1 MMKLNFVRVLAVLVA
16 VSVGMAGLVQT
27 ASAGVVG
34 TRAVM
39 MQAERAET
47 LARVQAVLDRDAVQA
62 QLVAKG
68 VDPAAAIER
77 VAALTDEEL
86 RQLDGRLAELPA
98 GAGVIEIIG
107 ITFLVLLILE
117 LVGVIDIFKAI

>member
-1 MMKLNFVRVLAVLVA
+1 MIGQKLVRIVAALVA
-16 VSVGMAGLVQT
+16 LSVGMAGLVQT

-47 LARVQAVLDRDAVQA
+47 IARVQAVLDREAVQA
-62 QLVAKG
+62 QLVDRG
-68 VDPAAAIER
+68 VDPVAAMER
-77 VAALTDEEL
+77 VDALTDEEL